1 MESGQMKNHV
11 LIIGEEEDFTRVL
24 AVYLSDLGLHT
35 STASR
40 WTDALTRIEEESPGV
55 VLLDPLLPTVQGE
68 TILKF
73 LRQEGNSVPVVIMS
87 DHLEA
92 RRIETLKSLGASEF
106 VQKTFAFYQIAQA
119 IAKVLPGWSAENA
132 PLISEE
138 EFQRIVEQRLGEIDQ
153 ELEDRPPPMVDI
165 KPQPISS
172 VSVPS
177 QSVSNPPE
185 ASDAVSSRP
194 PEVAPQPSTP
204 PIEVQEPL
212 PEPPPP
218 PPQPS
223 EPSEPEHNRRRVRH
237 RRKVGSRT
245 TKRVVISFSL
255 VCLAVGFMYF
265 YLWKAIADFVA
276 SG

>member
-138 EFQRIVEQRLGEIDQ
+138 EFQRIVEQRLGEIDK
-153 ELEDRPPPMVDI
+153 EDRPPPMVDI

-177 QSVSNPPE
+177 QSVSNSPE
-185 ASDAVSSRP
+185 AADAASSGP
-194 PEVAPQPSTP
+194 SEVAPQPSTP
-204 PIEVQEPL
+204 STEVQEPI

-223 EPSEPEHNRRRVRH
+223 APSEPEHQRRRVRH
-237 RRKVGSRT
+237 RRKVGSRST
-245 TKRVVISFSL
+245 RRVVI
-255 VCLAVGFMYF
+255 GFLLF
-265 YLWKAIADFVA
+265 AWPSALCIFTFGKQLPIL
-276 SG
+276 

>member
-24 AVYLSDLGLHT
+24 AVYLSDLGLRT

-73 LRQEGNSVPVVIMS
+73 LRQEGNSVPVVVMS

-106 VQKTFAFYQIAQA
+106 VQKTGSFYQIAQA

-153 ELEDRPPPMVDI
+153 EDRPPPMVDI

-185 ASDAVSSRP
+185 ASDAVSSGP

-204 PIEVQEPL
+204 PTEVQEPI

-223 EPSEPEHNRRRVRH
+223 APSEPEHPRRRVR
-237 RRKVGSRT
+237 RRHKGGSRR
-245 TKRVVISFSL
+245 TKRVVIGFSL
-255 VCLAVGFMYF
+255 VCLASGAIYF
-265 YLWKAIADFVA
+265 FIWQVVADFV
-276 SG
+276 SGG